1 MPNFRPNQVAISGMM
16 KPAPSPISEFAPENL
31 ARFFMLPLEEE
42 SESWLVF
49 SLKFLRRKNSAN
61 GVAIT
66 RKANS
71 TRTSSC
77 ISAEEK
83 PNCVSKNGNVK
94 GSENPMPEKMV
105 DNTKEKEN
113 AESLPELGVWSAIV
127 AFTVERKPPSAT
139 PAIIPARTRS
149 AGFLVKARMNRTGDR
164 PAALMVSIHFLPFR
178 SESSP
183 SGIPAMTMV
192 IPSAPTTVPINSE
205 LIPTSRRYAV
215 TNTKKYEPARVFR
228 DKIKINDLTCLGTPK
243 RKPWR
248 VESKEKLYIV
258 RAERQ

>member
-1 MPNFRPNQVAISGMM
+1 MM
-16 KPAPSPISEFAPENL
+16 KPAPSPISEFDPENL
-31 ARFFMLPLEEE
+31 ARFFMLPLDET
-42 SESWLVF
+42 SDSWLVF

-71 TRTSSC
+71 TRTSLC
-77 ISAEEK
+77 ISADVK
-83 PNCVSKNGNVK
+83 PNCASKNGNVK
-94 GSENPMPEKMV
+94 GSENPMPEKIV
-105 DNTKEKEN
+105 DNTNEKEN
-113 AESLPELGVWSAIV
+113 AESLLKVGVWSAII

-139 PAIIPARTRS
+139 PAIIPAKTKS
-149 AGFLVKARMNRTGDR
+149 AGFLVNARMNRTGDR
-164 PAALMVSIHFLPFR
+164 PAALIVSIHFLPFR

-215 TNTKKYEPARVFR
+215 RNTKKYPAARVFR
-228 DKIKINDLTCLGTPK
+228 DKIKISDLTCLGTPK
-243 RKPWR
+243 RKPWLA
-248 VESKEKLYIV
+248 ESNEKLYYSI
-258 RAERQ
+258 RAGQ